1 MNRRELLK
9 GIGAIALYGSF
20 PAVLSEFA
28 VNCAAAEKFTPQF
41 FSPRE
46 FIVLENVIDAILPRT
61 KTPGGVAAQV
71 PAFIDRVVKD
81 CLSTE
86 DGARIRKGLN
96 DLADSKGKSFLKLSR
111 SDKTVLIKSVDEKAF
126 KDDAESVWLRI
137 VKKLA
142 LIGYFTSREGMTKA
156 LEYVKVPIDYE
167 ACIPYKKGD
176 KAMAKT
182 FLMYW

>member
-1 MNRRELLK
+1 MNRRDVLK
-9 GIGAIALYGSF
+9 GFGALALTGSF
-20 PAVLSEFA
+20 PAVLSVFA
-28 VNCAAAEKFTPQF
+28 TECAAAEKIKPKFFTPI
-41 FSPRE
+41 E
-46 FIVLENVIDAILPRT
+46 FTVLENVIDVILPRT

-71 PAFIDRVVKD
+71 PAFIDMIVKD
-81 CLSTE
+81 CLNKE
-86 DGARIRKGLN
+86 DQTRIRKGLSE
-96 DLADSKGKSFLKLSR
+96 LANQNGRQFIKLGSR
-111 SDKTVLIKSVDEKAF
+111 EKTAIIRSLDEKAF
-126 KDDAESVWLRI
+126 KDDAESLWLRI

-156 LEYVKVPIDYE
+156 LDYVKVYPDYE